1 MKVCSFIPAVTQ
13 MIYDMGLQDRLC
25 GVTFECPVQA
35 RAEKPVLVHCLLEGK
50 ELNGE
55 EIDRVYAAAKASG
68 KSLYWVDETLLQE
81 IAPDVIFTQDVCEVC
96 QIDTRC
102 VAAAVARLPKQPR
115 LVAIS
120 PADLDEVFQSALT
133 IAREMGREEAA
144 YAYLARLRQR
154 QDAILQKLYQHRMP
168 LRKVALLEWLQP
180 MYNCGHWIPFQIAC
194 AGGIDLLSHPRGDS
208 VVLPFDKLRK
218 YDPEVIVLAPCGYT
232 VEQTRAEL
240 SRLWSRRDSWLHHEG
255 WQQLQAVQQH
265 RVYVADYSL
274 FTQPSASTLVDGITL
289 LAALFHPDLFTVPEH
304 LRSAYLPHQAAVAA
318 VSA

>member
-13 MIYDMGLQDRLC
+13 MIYDMGLQDRLY
-25 GVTFECPVQA
+25 GVTFECPAQA
-35 RAEKPVLVHCLLEGK
+35 RAEKAVLVHCLWEGR

-55 EIDRVYAAAKASG
+55 EIDRLYRAAKASG
-68 KSLYWVDETLLQE
+68 QSIYWVEEELLQA

-102 VAAAVARLPKQPR
+102 TAAAVARLPKPPR
-115 LVAIS
+115 LVSIS
-120 PADLDEVFQSALT
+120 PADLDEVFQSAIT

-144 YAYLARLRQR
+144 YRYLSRLKQH
-154 QDAILQKLYQHRMP
+154 QDEILETLYRHRMP

-208 VVLPFDKLRK
+208 IVLPFEKLVK

-232 VEQTRAEL
+232 VEQTQAEL
-240 SRLWSRRDSWLHHEG
+240 NRLWQQPDSFLHHEA
-255 WQQLQAVQQH
+255 WQRLQAVQNQQI
-265 RVYVADYSL
+265 YLADFDL
-274 FTQPSASTLVDGITL
+274 FTQPSASTIVDGIRL
-289 LAALFHPDLFTVPEH
+289 LAALFHPELFDMPAH
-304 LRSAYLPHQAAVAA
+304 LQHKHQPLKHLPIPVC
-318 VSA
+318 